1 MARSLASIWRLAR
14 LCALAP
20 GGRFGLVLFAAVFG
34 LGLAG
39 IHISVR
45 LIRWANDFY
54 NALQKLDVTAA
65 VHQIGVFF
73 ALIAVSAALNL
84 CATYLR
90 KMLQMRWRTVLTD
103 AALDAWL
110 AGRAYWHLRERSEA
124 GLDNPDQRIADDCRI
139 YVYRLTTEAL
149 EFVTAIVA
157 LITYVAILWSLSTF
171 ALNLSLFGL
180 DLSVPRYMVWAA
192 PLYVA
197 ISSGITHWLGAPLV
211 PLTYEQQ
218 KTEADFRF
226 ALARFRDNGEPVALA
241 RGEAAERRLFD
252 SRFRA
257 IAVNWYRLM
266 NRELILGCFTRP
278 YMQTVLRIPLFLALP
293 AFLAGKVTFGGL
305 MQIGS
310 AFQNVVTTLSWFI
323 FSYRDLAELAAAARR
338 LDAFL
343 AASRQ
348 AAAMPEGYERSQG
361 GEALRL
367 SDLTLCTPAGR
378 PILHLDELVLR
389 RGEPVWL
396 KAPSGSGKTTLIRAL
411 AGAWPTGR
419 GRIGLP
425 AGTLAVLP
433 QQAYLPLGP
442 VAAAAVYPADPH
454 DHEPAAIAAALRVM
468 GLARL
473 ADADGLASDVAAAGL
488 SGGERQRLALARLLF
503 ARPDW
508 AILDEATSALDA
520 QAEEAVLAAL
530 AQALPAT
537 TFILVA
543 HRRPQGL
550 GQLREIDLMAAAQS
564 DPPET
569 AKARVVVS

>member
-1 MARSLASIWRLAR
+1 MHIWRLAR
-14 LCALAP
+14 LCAFAP
-20 GGRFGLVLFAAVFG
+20 GGRLGLLIFAAVFG
-34 LGLAG
+34 LGLVG

-45 LIRWANDFY
+45 LIRWTNDFY
-54 NALQKLDVTAA
+54 NALQKLDVAAA

-73 ALIAVSAALNL
+73 VLIAISAALNL
-84 CATYLR
+84 SATYLR
-90 KMLQMRWRTVLTD
+90 KLLQIRWRAVLTD

-110 AGRAYWHLRERSEA
+110 AGKAYWHLRERTEG

-139 YVYRLTTEAL
+139 YVFRLTTEAL
-149 EFVTAIVA
+149 EFITAIVA
-157 LITYVAILWSLSTF
+157 LFTYVSILWSLSTF
-171 ALNLSLFGL
+171 PLNFSLFGL

-211 PLTYEQQ
+211 PLNYEQQ

-226 ALARFRDNGEPVALA
+226 ALARFRDNGEPVALL

-257 IAVNWYRLM
+257 IVGNWYRLM

-338 LDAFL
+338 LDTFL
-343 AASRQ
+343 NASRQ
-348 AAAMPEGYERSQG
+348 AAVTPEGFERSR
-361 GEALRL
+361 GETDGIRLHDIALK
-367 SDLTLCTPAGR
+367 TPAGAD
-378 PILHLDELVLR
+378 ILRLDGLEIR
-389 RGEPVWL
+389 RGETTWL
-396 KAPSGSGKTTLIRAL
+396 KAPSGSGKTTLVRAL
-411 AGAWPTGR
+411 AGAWPTGS
-419 GRIGLP
+419 GRIVLP
-425 AGTLAVLP
+425 EGSLMVMP
-433 QQAYLPLGP
+433 QQAYLPLGS
-442 VAAAAVYPADPH
+442 VATATAYPSDPATLPP
-454 DHEPAAIAAALRVM
+454 EAIASALRTV
-468 GLARL
+468 GLHRL
-473 ADADGLASDVAAAGL
+473 ADAAQIETDVSSAGL

-520 QAEEAVLAAL
+520 TAEEEVLTAL
-530 AQALPAT
+530 ARALPAT
-537 TFILVA
+537 TFLIIA
-543 HRRPQGL
+543 HRRPRGL
-550 GQLREIDLMAAAQS
+550 ESLREIDL
-564 DPPET
+564 T
-569 AKARVVVS
+569 AGRTAPMVEAVVS

>member
-1 MARSLASIWRLAR
+1 MIQSLRQIWRLAR
-14 LCALAP
+14 LCAFAP
-20 GGRFGLVLFAAVFG
+20 GGRLGLALFAAVFG
-34 LGLAG
+34 LGLVG

-45 LIRWANDFY
+45 LIRWTNDFY
-54 NALQKLDVTAA
+54 NALQKLDVAEA

-73 ALIAVSAALNL
+73 VLIAISASLNL
-84 CATYLR
+84 SATYLR
-90 KMLQMRWRTVLTD
+90 KLLQIRWRAVLTD
-103 AALDAWL
+103 AALTAWL
-110 AGRAYWHLRERSEA
+110 SSKAYWHLRERTEG

-157 LITYVAILWSLSTF
+157 LFTYVSILWSLSTF
-171 ALNLSLFGL
+171 PLNVSLFGL

-211 PLTYEQQ
+211 PLNYEQQ

-226 ALARFRDNGEPVALA
+226 ALARFRDNGEPVALM

-257 IAVNWYRLM
+257 IVGNWYRLM

-323 FSYRDLAELAAAARR
+323 FSYRDLAELAAAAKR
-338 LDAFL
+338 LDTFL
-343 AASRQ
+343 DASRQ
-348 AAAMPEGYERSQG
+348 AGQTPEGFARSAG
-361 GEALRL
+361 EEALRL
-367 SDLTLCTPAGR
+367 SNLTLKAPAGQA
-378 PILHLDELVLR
+378 ILRLDGLEIR
-389 RGEPVWL
+389 RGETTWL
-396 KAPSGSGKTTLIRAL
+396 KAPSGGGKTTLVRAL
-411 AGAWPTGR
+411 AGAWPTGS
-419 GRIGLP
+419 GRIALP
-425 AGTLAVLP
+425 EGSLAITP
-433 QQAYLPLGP
+433 QQAYLPLGS
-442 VAAAAVYPADPH
+442 VAAAATYPADPATFA
-454 DHEPAAIAAALRVM
+454 PAEIVAALGTV
-468 GLARL
+468 GLPRL
-473 ADADGLASDVAAAGL
+473 ADAARLDTDVAAAGL
-488 SGGERQRLALARLLF
+488 SGGERQRLILARLLF

-520 QAEEAVLAAL
+520 SAETQVLAAL
-530 AQALPAT
+530 ARALPAT
-537 TFILVA
+537 TFLLIA

-550 GQLREIDLMAAAQS
+550 EPLREVDLTA
-564 DPPET
+564 
-569 AKARVVVS
+569 AKAASREAVVS